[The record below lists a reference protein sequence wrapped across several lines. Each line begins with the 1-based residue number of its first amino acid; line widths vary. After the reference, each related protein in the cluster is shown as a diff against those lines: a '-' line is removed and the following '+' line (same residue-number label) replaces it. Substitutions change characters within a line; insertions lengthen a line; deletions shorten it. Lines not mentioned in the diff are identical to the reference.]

1 MKKTILLFAIALFYA
16 SCSSLSNDKNEG
28 TELVISE
35 LKIRTIALSQDFVFT
50 NIDVIDSINRNNV
63 EGHNNWRLPN
73 REELEKMYKLHKSK
87 EASFSNQV
95 YLSDEIGAQGAN
107 ALDFRNGQWCNDCET
122 MLVRLVSDEKI
133 FN

>member
-1 MKKTILLFAIALFYA
+1 MKKTILLFTIVFCFA

-35 LKIRTIALSQDFVFT
+35 LKIRTIAMSKDFVFT
-50 NIDVIDSINRNNV
+50 NIDVIDSINKNNV

-107 ALDFRNGQWCNDCET
+107 TLDFRNGQWGNDCET
-122 MLVRLVSDEKI
+122 MLVRLVSEEKVL
-133 FN
+133 N